1 MSEFRARFAGIG
13 ACLPDRILTND
24 ELSSMVDTSD
34 SWIRER
40 TGIRQRHLAAD
51 GETTSDLAERAARR
65 ALDQAGLTPDDVDL
79 IIVATTT
86 PDFTFPS
93 VASMIQGRLGIT
105 RGAAFDVQAVCTGF
119 IYALTTAD
127 NFLAR
132 GQAKCALVIGAETMS
147 RILDWTDRTTCV
159 LFGDG
164 AGAMVLTAEPPTD
177 EGIEDRG
184 VLATYLRSDGRYKDL
199 LHVDGGPSSTGTVG
213 HLRMAGNQV
222 FRHAVTNI
230 AESMSTLATQ
240 AGVDIADINWFVPH
254 QANQRILEG
263 VARKLSIP
271 TEKVISTVADHGNTS
286 AASVPLAFDRAMQ
299 DGRIKSGDLVL
310 MEALG
315 GGFTWGA
322 ALLRV

>member
-1 MSEFRARFAGIG
+1 MTELKARIVGVG
-13 ACLPDRILTND
+13 SYLPDRILSND
-24 ELSSMVDTSD
+24 EISSMVDTSD

-40 TGIRQRHLAAD
+40 TGIRQRHIAAE
-51 GETTSDLAERAARR
+51 GETTCDLAEKASRR
-65 ALDQAGLTPDDVDL
+65 AIEQAGLTPDDIDL
-79 IIVATTT
+79 IIVGTTT

-93 VASMIQGRLGIT
+93 TATLLQARLGVSG
-105 RGAAFDVQAVCTGF
+105 GASFDVQAVCSGF
-119 IYALTTAD
+119 IYGLSIAD
-127 NFLAR
+127 NFIAR
-132 GQAKCALVIGAETMS
+132 GQAKTVLVVGAETMS
-147 RILDWTDRTTCV
+147 RILDWTDRSTCV

-164 AGAMVLTAEPPTD
+164 AGAMVLQAHEPGPD
-177 EGIEDRG
+177 PAVERGI
-184 VLATYLRSDGRYKDL
+184 LATYLRSDGRFKDL

-213 HLRMAGNQV
+213 HLRMLGNQV

-230 AESMSTLATQ
+230 AESMSTIATRT
-240 AGVDIADINWFVPH
+240 GIKIADIDWFVPH

-263 VARKLSIP
+263 VARRLSIP
-271 TEKVISTVADHGNTS
+271 THKVISTVADHGNTS

-322 ALLRV
+322 VLVRV